1 MLTLNSKALAY
12 LKGLK
17 TKEEIEIFLEG
28 LGMAQDTGTTLE
40 SIVKNRATLVAP
52 PGMPVFASIPDAKP
66 DRETRHMLNRG
77 LQGDILRLLFTGPC
91 SFKTLKAE
99 LSYPQAA
106 LKASLRQLVTRALVT
121 ELKSGSGIDVY
132 SLTPEGTVK
141 AKYFAEHPNA
151 KLWHKETK

>member
-28 LGMAQDTGTTLE
+28 LGMAQDPEQIVEEKTTEAPLPVIPPVQASE
-40 SIVKNRATLVAP
+40 IKTVKQLRY
-52 PGMPVFASIPDAKP
+52 
-66 DRETRHMLNRG
+66 RG

-106 LKASLRQLVTRALVT
+106 LKASLRQLETRALIS
-121 ELKSGSGIDVY
+121 ELKSGTGVNVY
-132 SLTPEGTVK
+132 SLTPEGSTK